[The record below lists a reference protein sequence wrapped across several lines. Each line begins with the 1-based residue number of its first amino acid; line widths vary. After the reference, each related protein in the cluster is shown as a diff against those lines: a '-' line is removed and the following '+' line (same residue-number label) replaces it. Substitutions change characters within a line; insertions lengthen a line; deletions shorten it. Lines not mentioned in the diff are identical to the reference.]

1 MRRTNIYCF
10 ILLIAFIFFYQVFP
24 AQTWIPQKMELWP
37 VMDGVM
43 ENFAVY
49 YAVKIL
55 TFQEEEVLISQT
67 SMCVE
72 YQERGVLI
80 I

>member
-1 MRRTNIYCF
+1 MRRTNLHDF

-24 AQTWIPQKMELWP
+24 AQTWIPQIMELWP
-37 VMDGVM
+37 VIDGVM
-43 ENFAVY
+43 EHSAVY

-55 TFQEEEVLISQT
+55 TFQEEQVLISQK
-67 SMCVE
+67 SMCVD